1 MIEPRIYRAAFV
13 PALIAVVVAMFSL
26 QSRPPPLPQG
36 LAADVLF
43 DGRLTVPAI
52 DRIVAAA
59 PDRRPGTTG
68 DLRTAALVARTL
80 GARGFA
86 VERDR
91 FRAQGKQLVNVI
103 GRRAGKTQRQIV
115 VVAARDARS
124 VPDATGSASD
134 TAALFELARVF
145 QGRPTQKT
153 LVLASVDGSTLGELG
168 VRRLAGELG
177 GRRAVDG
184 VIVLSELGARLRSGS
199 SIVAWSND
207 SSRTNIGL
215 ERTLAESV
223 RVELGGAGPSARL
236 GGQLARLGFPV
247 GIGGQGVLLESGYD
261 AVRLSGS
268 GELPPKG
275 PGRLS
280 ALDEARLGALGR
292 AVLRTVSAL
301 DQGPPPRHGPPTY
314 VTVAGQ
320 VLAGWAVSML
330 AFALLFPALLAA
342 VDAFARARRR
352 HHPVRPWLGLIGAR
366 ALSLV
371 AVVAV
376 AQLLGAF
383 GAIPDPP
390 AAVPPAQNPLDGGA
404 IAVLLCLTALGA
416 ALWWASRRLAVRG
429 NPVLR
434 DPGEPGAA
442 CAAALVLD
450 AAALAL
456 WVVNPYAALLL
467 VPAVHLWM
475 LATLTGERPGR
486 GARLV
491 LVGVGS
497 LPIVAV
503 VGYYLVRLSID
514 PVSGLW
520 YLLVLV
526 SGDSV
531 GILTALIGCA
541 VLAVLGTVV
550 WIARRPDRATA
561 AGRPAE
567 NARVYPLGREAGSEA
582 LGETGSTL
590 RG

>member
-1 MIEPRIYRAAFV
+1 VIELRIYRAAFV

-26 QSRPPPLPQG
+26 ESRPPPLPQG
-36 LAADVLF
+36 LAADALF
-43 DGRLTVPAI
+43 DGRLTVPVI
-52 DRIVAAA
+52 DRIVAAT

-68 DLRTAALVARTL
+68 DRRTAALVARSL
-80 GARGFA
+80 AAKGFA

-91 FRAQGKQLVNVI
+91 FAAQGKQLVNVV
-103 GRRAGKTQRQIV
+103 GRRAGKSQRQIV

-124 VPDATGSASD
+124 VPDATSSASD
-134 TAALFELARVF
+134 TAALLELARVF

-153 LVLASVDGSTLGELG
+153 LVLASVDGSPLGELG
-168 VRRLAGELG
+168 VKRLAGELG
-177 GRRAVDG
+177 GPRTVDG
-184 VIVLSELGARLRSGS
+184 VIVLSDLGARLRSGS

-215 ERTLAESV
+215 ERTLAASV
-223 RVELGGAGPSARL
+223 RLELRRAGPSARPS
-236 GGQLARLGFPV
+236 GQLARLGFPV

-261 AVRLSGS
+261 AIRLSGS
-268 GELPPKG
+268 GELPPSG

-280 ALDEARLGALGR
+280 ALDEARLGGLGR
-292 AVLRTVSAL
+292 AALRTVSAL

-320 VLAGWAVSML
+320 VLAGWAISML
-330 AFALLFPALLAA
+330 AFVLLLPALLAM

-352 HHPVRPWLGLIGAR
+352 RHPVGPWLRLIGAR
-366 ALSLV
+366 AISFV

-390 AAVPPAQNPLDGGA
+390 APVPPAQNPLDGGA
-404 IAVLLCLTALGA
+404 IAVLICLTALGA
-416 ALWWASRRLAVRG
+416 ALWWVSRRLLIRG
-429 NPVLR
+429 NPVLL
-434 DPGEPGAA
+434 DAGEPGAA
-442 CAAALVLD
+442 CAAALVLG
-450 AAALAL
+450 AAALVL

-475 LATLTGERPGR
+475 LATLSGERPKR
-486 GARLV
+486 GARLL
-491 LVGVGS
+491 LVGVGL
-497 LPIVAV
+497 LPVVAV
-503 VGYYLVRLSID
+503 AGYYLVRLSID
-514 PVSGLW
+514 PVTGLW

-550 WIARRPDRATA
+550 WIARRPDRETA

-567 NARVYPLGREAGSEA
+567 GARVYRLGREAGPEA
-582 LGETGSTL
+582 LGGTGSRM

>member
-1 MIEPRIYRAAFV
+1 VIEPRIYRAAFV

-43 DGRLTVPAI
+43 DGRLTVPVI
-52 DRIVAAA
+52 DRIVAAT

-68 DLRTAALVARTL
+68 DRRTAALVARTL
-80 GARGFA
+80 VARGFA
-86 VERDR
+86 VERER
-91 FRAQGKQLVNVI
+91 FSAEGKQLVNVI
-103 GRRAGKTQRQIV
+103 GRRAGKSSSQVV
-115 VVAARDARS
+115 VVAGRDARS

-134 TAALFELARVF
+134 TAALLELARVL

-168 VRRLAGELG
+168 VKRLAGELG
-177 GRRAVDG
+177 GPRAVDG

-207 SSRTNIGL
+207 PSRTNIGL

-223 RVELGGAGPSARL
+223 RLELGRAGPSARAS
-236 GGQLARLGFPV
+236 GQLARLGFPV
-247 GIGGQGVLLESGYD
+247 GIGGQGVLLEAGYD
-261 AVRLSGS
+261 AVRLTGS
-268 GELPPKG
+268 GELPPEG

-280 ALDEARLGALGR
+280 ALDEARLGGLGR
-292 AVLRTVSAL
+292 AALRTVSAL
-301 DQGPPPRHGPPTY
+301 DEGPPPRHGPPTY

-320 VLAGWAVSML
+320 VLAGWAISML
-330 AFALLFPALLAA
+330 GFVLLFPALLATI
-342 VDAFARARRR
+342 DAFARARRR
-352 HHPVRPWLGLIGAR
+352 RHPVGPWLRLLGAR

-371 AVVAV
+371 AVGAA

-390 AAVPPAQNPLDGGA
+390 APVPPGQNPLDGGA
-404 IAVLLCLTALGA
+404 IAVLVCLTALGTG
-416 ALWWASRRLAVRG
+416 LWWAGRRLVVRG

-442 CAAALVLD
+442 CAAALVLG
-450 AAALAL
+450 AAALVL

-475 LATLTGERPGR
+475 LATLSGERPRR
-486 GARLV
+486 GARLF
-491 LVGVGS
+491 LVGVGL

-503 VGYYLVRLSID
+503 AAYYLVRLSID
-514 PVSGLW
+514 PVTGLW
-520 YLLVLV
+520 YLLLLV

-541 VLAVLGTVV
+541 VLAVLGTVL
-550 WIARRPDRATA
+550 WIARRPDRETA

-567 NARVYPLGREAGSEA
+567 GAHVYPLPRDAGPGA
-582 LGETGSTL
+582 LRRTGSL